1 MNTIS
6 KGSWIDGINSINSKI
21 FMPLMAATFILF
33 NTVINKWMGERI
45 ETLQNLIAIC
55 ILLILAC
62 NLLSEPKRVLLPWLR
77 TNYLVIV
84 YFVVRGISLLQSGF
98 EYGVIRT
105 IFFEVFFL
113 IGICMTTLQDN
124 HRIYTSIF
132 IWVELIFSGLSL
144 VLYYTRS
151 FFGAGFENFLTEYT
165 YLDKSGNA
173 LMFANP
179 NTAGIMVGFSLVLAV
194 VLYGR
199 SRYSKGFLLF
209 FGIFNAAALL
219 LFGCR
224 SAEAGVLAVMGFAV
238 IQKIFPKLNGKRIAA
253 ISLLICIMTLI
264 PIYGLVAY
272 HESKA
277 HLSYTD
283 IEEKA
288 DIISSG
294 RYTLWKQCAI
304 TQKDDMLFGKGNL
317 ALEQKDRKDFMD
329 SLEHR
334 WEYSYRYFQAAELG
348 PHNGYIG
355 MISAAGWLGFGLFMA
370 ILMQRIKRAEHLKK
384 GRWHLILVF
393 AFVINCFESL
403 FILNRFFTCFYM
415 MMILETD
422 MEKGQLTDGG
432 KI

>member
-1 MNTIS
+1 MNTILRRP
-6 KGSWIDGINSINSKI
+6 WINGINKINAEI
-21 FMPLMAATFILF
+21 FMPLMAVTFILF
-33 NTVINKWMGERI
+33 NTVINKWIGERI
-45 ETLQNLIAIC
+45 ETLQNLVAIC

-77 TNYLVIV
+77 TNYLVMV

-113 IGICMTTLQDN
+113 IGICSITLQKSKK
-124 HRIYTSIF
+124 IYISMF
-132 IWVELIFSGLSL
+132 IWLELIFSASSL
-144 VLYYTRS
+144 ILYYSRS

-179 NTAGIMVGFSLVLAV
+179 NTAGIMAGFSIVLAV
-194 VLYGR
+194 ILYGR
-199 SRYSKGFLLF
+199 SRYSNGFLLF

-219 LFGCR
+219 MFGCR
-224 SAEAGVLAVMGFAV
+224 SADVGVLAVIGFV
-238 IQKIFPKLNGKRIAA
+238 MLQKIFSKINGKKIAV
-253 ISLLICIMTLI
+253 ISLLLCIMTLI
-264 PIYGLVAY
+264 PIYGLITY

-277 HLSYTD
+277 PLSYTD

-304 TQKDDMLFGKGNL
+304 TQKDSLLFGKGNL
-317 ALEQKDRKDFMD
+317 ALEQQARKDFMD
-329 SLEHR
+329 SLERR
-334 WEYSYRYFQAAELG
+334 WEYSYRYFSAAELG

-384 GRWHLILVF
+384 GRWHLMLVF

-415 MMILETD
+415 MLILETD
-422 MEKGQLTDGG
+422 MEEERTTD
-432 KI
+432 

>member
-6 KGSWIDGINSINSKI
+6 QRPWINSINIINSKI
-21 FMPLMAATFILF
+21 FMPLMALTFLLF
-33 NTVINKWMGERI
+33 NTVVNKWIGERV
-45 ETLQNLIAIC
+45 ETLQNLVVIC
-55 ILLILAC
+55 ILLILVC
-62 NLLSEPKRVLLPWLR
+62 NLLSEPKRTLLPWLR

-113 IGICMTTLQDN
+113 IGICKITLQDSS
-124 HRIYTSIF
+124 RIYISMF
-132 IWVELIFSGLSL
+132 IWAEFVLSALSL
-144 VLYYTRS
+144 ALYYTHGL
-151 FFGAGFENFLTEYT
+151 FGEGFESFLTQYT
-165 YLDKSGNA
+165 YLSKSGNA

-179 NTAGIMVGFSLVLAV
+179 NTAGIMAGFSIVLTA

-209 FGIFNAAALL
+209 FGIFNLAALI

-224 SAEAGVLAVMGFAV
+224 SAEAGVLAVLGFAALH
-238 IQKIFPKLNGKRIAA
+238 KIFPKLNGQRIAA
-253 ISLLICIMTLI
+253 ISLLLCIMTLI

-272 HESKA
+272 HESKSP
-277 HLSYTD
+277 LSYTD

-288 DIISSG
+288 DTISSG
-294 RYTLWKQCAI
+294 RYTLWKQCAV
-304 TQKDDMLFGKGNL
+304 TQKDDLLFGKGNL
-317 ALEQKDRKDFMD
+317 ALEQQARKDFMD

-334 WEYSYRYFQAAELG
+334 WEYSYRYFQAADLG

-355 MISAAGWLGFGLFMA
+355 MISAAGWIGFGLFMA

-384 GRWHLILVF
+384 GRWHLMLVF

-415 MMILETD
+415 LLVLDTD
-422 MEKGQLTDGG
+422 MEKAQLTDGG